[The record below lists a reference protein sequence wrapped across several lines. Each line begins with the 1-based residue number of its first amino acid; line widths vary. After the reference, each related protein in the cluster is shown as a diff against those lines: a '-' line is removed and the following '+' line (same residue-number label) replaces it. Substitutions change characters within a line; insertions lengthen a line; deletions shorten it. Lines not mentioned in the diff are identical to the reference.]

1 MGLQCAFAYYTA
13 SSTVG
18 SQVVLEISSIS
29 NHEIDVAWVWPAI
42 EIIDCMCMSIVV
54 VNVVVVILNISIIN
68 LMLHDQACNW
78 DQWTHVMCSLK
89 ISLARCCAYFE
100 VSLPLVAMPFQ
111 KKKADK
117 KYVKAVPVFK
127 LFTKAKLRSYA
138 DSNGCLLLCG
148 EQGTAPAKHFKIKE
162 VREQLSSENS
172 ELVNRPA
179 MGINL
184 TAATISGGAEVL
196 PFRFG

>member
-1 MGLQCAFAYYTA
+1 
-13 SSTVG
+13 
-18 SQVVLEISSIS
+18 
-29 NHEIDVAWVWPAI
+29 
-42 EIIDCMCMSIVV
+42 
-54 VNVVVVILNISIIN
+54 
-68 LMLHDQACNW
+68 
-78 DQWTHVMCSLK
+78 MCSLK

-111 KKKADK
+111 KKEADK

-196 PFRFG
+196 PFLSDPQVSNNVTLDVLSTCDMFLCNNIGGGSRRLPPLQGGLGGRRTLNPKTKFDGWRGWG